1 MADSK
6 KLVAYFSAAGGITKV
21 LAERLA
27 QAMGADLFEIAPAQP
42 YTEADLD
49 WRDATSRT
57 TVEMKDPACRPAMAA
72 APQGVEGYDE
82 VFIGFPIWWYVA
94 PRIVETFLESADF
107 SGKKIALFATS
118 GGSDMGKTLEELK
131 PLASAAQWV
140 GEKRFDA
147 TATPEALAAWAQSLG
162 M

>member
-6 KLVAYFSAAGGITKV
+6 KLVVYFSAAGGITKT

-27 QAMGADLFEIAPAQP
+27 EGTGADLFEIAPAQP

-49 WRDATSRT
+49 WRDASSRT
-57 TVEMKDPACRPAMAA
+57 TLEMKDPACRPAMAA
-72 APQGVEGYDE
+72 APQGIEDYDE

-107 SGKKIALFATS
+107 AGKKIALFATS

-131 PLASAAQWV
+131 PLAPGARWA

-147 TATPEALAAWAQSLG
+147 SATPEDLATWATSLG